1 MTKSFN
7 LKRADQGPPLQKI
20 IAFVATELA
29 ANHSDVI
36 HDFLAYLAEQMIEMN
51 KKKNEEIKGFLKWL
65 EREIGAEIEALSN
78 KTAIKEYHEHGFGHL
93 LEVLKKN
100 KNKLSVDPANRK
112 FQESI
117 EKNFGESMV
126 VLHPLKEKIR
136 ATDVLIDQIVYR
148 LYGLT
153 PEEVEIVEG
162 KR

>member
-1 MTKSFN
+1 MTESFN

-29 ANHSDVI
+29 VNHSDVI

-51 KKKNEEIKGFLKWL
+51 KKKNEEIKGFLKWI
-65 EREIGAEIEALSN
+65 EREIGAEVEALTN
-78 KTAIKEYHEHGFGHL
+78 KTAIKEYHDHSFDNL
-93 LEVLKKN
+93 LDILKKN
-100 KNKLSVDPANRK
+100 KTKLTIDPANRK
-112 FQESI
+112 IQESM
-117 EKNFGESMV
+117 EKSFGESMA

-136 ATDVLIDQIVYR
+136 ATDTLTDQIVYR